1 MKYLEIESK
10 RIKPNEHNPN
20 AMTEKRFGVLKENI
34 KENGIVHPLL
44 VREIKD
50 GYEIIDGEHRY
61 IVALELKIKKLPCV
75 VVDFDDVDTKLQTVN
90 MNGIKG
96 KFDLDKLEI
105 ILAELE
111 DKYSFE
117 QVLNMTAVEREVEIE
132 IKDDEVIENIGDE
145 ETPVEK
151 EQKKE
156 EEKEKIV
163 VSFSDQ
169 EHKLFI
175 RAVAKTE
182 KDSIPEA
189 VMFMVDFLTTLKK

>member
-1 MKYLEIESK
+1 
-10 RIKPNEHNPN
+10 
-20 AMTEKRFGVLKENI
+20 MTEKRFGVLKENI